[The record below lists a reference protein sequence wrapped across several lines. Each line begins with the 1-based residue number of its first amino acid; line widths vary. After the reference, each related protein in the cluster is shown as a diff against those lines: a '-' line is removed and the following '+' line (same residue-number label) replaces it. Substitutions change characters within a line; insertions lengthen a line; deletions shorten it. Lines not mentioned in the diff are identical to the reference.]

1 MSARPFA
8 ARRRARGLVSA
19 ALAALLVLAGCT
31 PNGGSTDEGAPPQD
45 QLTAFIGD
53 WTRLDLDKA
62 AALTSSPGQAG
73 QVLTSVTA
81 NLKPID
87 LQIAPGS
94 WTRTAPDAATIPVTF
109 SWQLPA
115 AGLWTYDTTWSWHR
129 KGSGNSAR
137 WTLDWTPTV
146 IHPQLGA
153 QQSLALRTSDTTGG
167 SLVDRDNQPVL
178 APVTVYSVQLAP
190 TEVADLAATATT
202 LSKLLKKFDATLT
215 AAAIE
220 AGAKKADP
228 KIGYTVIN
236 LREDDYRTVKT
247 ALAAIPAVTT
257 PSDVRSLP
265 ATRDFAH
272 AVIGEVTPI
281 AEQLSQGKAGWRIV
295 AIDSAGEEITTLS
308 EKAAQPGAKVMLTL
322 DTPMQKA
329 AEAALATIKEPA
341 TLVAIQPSTGEIL
354 TIAQNTAA
362 NAQGPIALMGQ
373 YPPGSTFKI
382 VTATAAIDRKLIT
395 PTTQVPCPS
404 QIDVDNRT
412 IHNDFNFDLG
422 TVSATL
428 AFAKS
433 CNTTFAHLATQMPA
447 DALTTAAKQYG
458 IGIDFVIPGI
468 TTLTGQVP
476 AADSTVQAAE
486 NGFGQGVVLVTPLS
500 AALMAA
506 TAATGNMP
514 MPTLIR
520 DSQVT
525 ADQPA
530 PPRSDAARTGIRT
543 LMRAVVTDG
552 TATLLGDVGTVFAK
566 TGTAEYTDAKGDIH
580 AHAWTVGFR
589 GDVAF
594 SVLIVGG
601 DSSKRTNV
609 VAHDFLSAVP
619 ST

>member
-1 MSARPFA
+1 M
-8 ARRRARGLVSA
+8 
-19 ALAALLVLAGCT
+19 
-31 PNGGSTDEGAPPQD
+31 
-45 QLTAFIGD
+45 
-53 WTRLDLDKA
+53 
-62 AALTSSPGQAG
+62 
-73 QVLTSVTA
+73 
-81 NLKPID
+81 
-87 LQIAPGS
+87 
-94 WTRTAPDAATIPVTF
+94 PVTF

-115 AGLWTYDTTWSWHR
+115 AGLWSYDTTWSWHR
-129 KGSGNSAR
+129 KGSGDSAR
-137 WTLDWTPTV
+137 WTLDWAPTV
-146 IHPQLGA
+146 VHPQLGA

-167 SLVDRDNQPVL
+167 SLVDRDNQPMV

-190 TEVADLAATATT
+190 ANAADLAATATT

-215 AAAIE
+215 AASIE

-228 KIGYTVIN
+228 KVGYTVIN
-236 LREDDYRTVKT
+236 LREDDYLTVKA

-265 ATRDFAH
+265 PTRDFAH

-281 AEQLSQGKAGWRIV
+281 AEKLSQGKAGWRIV
-295 AIDSAGEEITTLS
+295 AIDSAGEEITTLD

-322 DTPMQKA
+322 DTRMQKA
-329 AEAALATIKEPA
+329 AEAALAKITEPA

-354 TIAQNTAA
+354 TVAQNTAA

-382 VTATAAIDRKLIT
+382 VTATAAFDRKLIT

-433 CNTTFAHLATQMPA
+433 CNTTFANLATQMPA

-468 TTLTGQVP
+468 TTLTGKVP

-506 TAATGNMP
+506 TAATGDMP
-514 MPTLIR
+514 VPTLIR
-520 DSQVT
+520 DSQVK

-530 PPRSDAARTGIRT
+530 PPRSAAARTGVRT

-552 TATLLGDVGTVFAK
+552 TATVLGDVGTVFAK
-566 TGTAEYTDAKGDIH
+566 TGTAEFTDAKGDIH

-601 DSSKRTNV
+601 DSSKRTNL